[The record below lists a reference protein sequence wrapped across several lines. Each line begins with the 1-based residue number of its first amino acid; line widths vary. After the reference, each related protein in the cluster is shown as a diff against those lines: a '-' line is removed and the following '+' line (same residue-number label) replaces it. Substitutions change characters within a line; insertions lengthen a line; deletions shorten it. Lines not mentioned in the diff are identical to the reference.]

1 MLLKCGASTNILD
14 NNFGAT
20 PLHHAVGD
28 GNIQAVRLLL
38 EHGADVHARDKRGK
52 TPSQLTKQQEI
63 VELLFQNGA
72 KSVK

>member
-1 MLLKCGASTNILD
+1 MLLKCEASINILD
-14 NNFGAT
+14 DNFSAT
-20 PLHHAVGD
+20 SLHNAVGD

-52 TPSQLTKQQEI
+52 TPLSCQSNKEI
-63 VELLFQNGA
+63 VGRPSKYGT

>member
-1 MLLKCGASTNILD
+1 MLLKRGASTNILD
-14 NNFGAT
+14 NNFGPT

-52 TPSQLTKQQEI
+52 TPSELTKRE
-63 VELLFQNGA
+63 
-72 KSVK
+72 

>member
-28 GNIQAVRLLL
+28 RNIQAVRLLL

>member
-1 MLLKCGASTNILD
+1 MLLERGAGTNVLD

-20 PLHHAVGD
+20 SLHCAVGD

-63 VELLFQNGA
+63 VELLSESGA
-72 KSVK
+72 ESVK